1 MAFSI
6 ILNEQEYCLEKFVH
20 ASFTSPYLLRVQAFL
35 YTWQH
40 NEMFCFTSSGTTGLP
55 KQFLFSKSQLVS
67 SAQNTINALQL
78 QHKKEHIL
86 NCLDPKFV
94 GGAMMLARALLL
106 DCKISLFE
114 PNREILSLLSPDH
127 SYSLASFVPI
137 QLQNLSEFTL
147 VFEKIN
153 QVLLGGTTIQP
164 ALREQINKLKNKVF
178 HTYGMTETLSHV
190 ALRQIGVDPGYWTIE
205 PNQIRLNEHH
215 QICIRTD
222 INEQEIITHD
232 VAHWMDEKHFDWI
245 GRLDFV
251 INTGGIKVHP
261 EYIENL
267 IIQESILP
275 ATLPFCIAKA
285 PHPVWQEQVVLVS
298 SEMNASQYIQPIS
311 SYLKGIGQSYAKPQ
325 RFIYLNPIPSNEN
338 GKIMRATL
346 NQIIEN
352 ERL

>member
-6 ILNEQEYCLEKFVH
+6 ILNEQEYGLEKFIH

-35 YTWQH
+35 YAWQQ
-40 NEMFCFTSSGTTGLP
+40 NEIFCFTSSGTTGLP
-55 KQFLFSKSQLVS
+55 KQFFFSKSQLMS
-67 SAQNTINALQL
+67 SAQNTIKALQL

-114 PNREILSLLSPDH
+114 PNRDILSLLSANH

-137 QLQNLSEFTL
+137 QLQNLSEFTS

-164 ALREQINKLKNKVF
+164 TLKEQLIQVKNKVY
-178 HTYGMTETLSHV
+178 HTFGMTETLSHV
-190 ALRQIGVDPGYWTIE
+190 ALMQLGVDPGYWAIE
-205 PNQIRLNEHH
+205 PNQISLNEHH
-215 QICIRTD
+215 QICIRT
-222 INEQEIITHD
+222 NLYEQEIITND
-232 VAHWMDEKHFDWI
+232 MAHWIDEKHFEWK

-251 INTGGIKVHP
+251 INTGGVKVHP
-261 EYIENL
+261 EFIENL

-275 ATLPFCIAKA
+275 ATLSFCIAKA
-285 PHPVWQEQVVLVS
+285 PHPIWQEQVVLVS
-298 SEMNASQYIQPIS
+298 SEMKAAQYLQPIS